1 MFLAQRQKTMKQYE
15 DKELLEK
22 IQKYI
27 GELSYTHEPENLYK
41 PIEYVLCLGGKRIR
55 PVLMLMA
62 YNLYK
67 DDVEKIYQQAA
78 ALETYH
84 NFTLLHDDLM
94 DKADMRRNRPTV
106 HKKWDE
112 NTAILSG
119 DAMLILSFQFM
130 MQGCP
135 VEYTHQV
142 MDIFSRTAL
151 EVCDGQQW
159 DMEFEHRNDVSVDEY
174 IEMIR
179 LKTSVLLAG
188 SLKIGA
194 ILGGA
199 SEEDARKLYD
209 FGIQIGLAFQLQD
222 DYLDV
227 YGDPKVFGKNIGGD
241 ILCNKKTFMLIT
253 AFEQAD
259 AGTRTEL
266 MHWITAGDYMPEQ
279 KIAAVTAIYNKE
291 KIGELCQKKIEDY
304 YGQGMRLLEQVQ
316 VPQENKRHL
325 LDFVVGLMHRNL

>member
-1 MFLAQRQKTMKQYE
+1 MKQYE
-15 DKELLEK
+15 DKELLEYV
-22 IQKYI
+22 QNYI
-27 GELSYTHEPENLYK
+27 GQLSYVHEPENLYK
-41 PIEYVLCLGGKRIR
+41 PIEYVLGLGGKRIR

-67 DDVEKIYQQAA
+67 DDVSAIYQQAA

-119 DAMLILSFQFM
+119 DAMLILSFKM
-130 MQGCP
+130 MMESCP
-135 VEYTHQV
+135 MEYVSDV
-142 MDIFSRTAL
+142 MSTFSKAAL

-159 DMEFEHRNDVSVDEY
+159 DMDFEKRLDVSVDEY
-174 IEMIR
+174 MNMIR
-179 LKTSVLLAG
+179 LKTSVLLAA

-199 SEEDARKLYD
+199 TSQDADLLYD
-209 FGIQIGLAFQLQD
+209 FGIKMGLAFQLQD

-227 YGDPKVFGKNIGGD
+227 YADSSVFGKNIGGD
-241 ILCNKKTFMLIT
+241 ICSNKKTFMLIT
-253 AFEQAD
+253 ALAKSSEQDRAELERWISLDDFVAD
-259 AGTRTEL
+259 E
-266 MHWITAGDYMPEQ
+266 
-279 KIAAVTAIYNKE
+279 KIKAVTSIYNKVGVPEVCME
-291 KIGELCQKKIEDY
+291 KINELYTEGLQI
-304 YGQGMRLLEQVQ
+304 LEKVS
-316 VPQENKRHL
+316 VDDALKNILRNFTGK
-325 LDFVVGLMHRNL
+325 LMNRVL

>member
-1 MFLAQRQKTMKQYE
+1 MKQYE

-41 PIEYVLCLGGKRIR
+41 PIEYVLGLGGKRIR

-67 DDVEKIYQQAA
+67 ENVEKIYQQAA
-78 ALETYH
+78 AFETYH

-106 HKKWDE
+106 HKKWDD

-119 DAMLILSFQFM
+119 DAMLILSFQM
-130 MQGCP
+130 MMESCP
-135 VEYTHQV
+135 AEYISEVTST
-142 MDIFSRTAL
+142 FSKAAL

-159 DMEFEHRNDVSVDEY
+159 DMDFEKRLDVTIDEY
-174 IEMIR
+174 MNMIR
-179 LKTSVLLAG
+179 LKTSVLLAAA
-188 SLKIGA
+188 LKIGA

-199 SEEDARKLYD
+199 SHEDAELLYN
-209 FGIQIGLAFQLQD
+209 FGIKMGLAFQLQD

-227 YGDPKVFGKNIGGD
+227 YADSAVFGKNIGGD
-241 ILCNKKTFMLIT
+241 ICSNKKTFMLIT
-253 AFEQAD
+253 ALEKSSDNDKA
-259 AGTRTEL
+259 EL
-266 MHWITAGDYMPEQ
+266 TKWINAENFIAEE
-279 KIAAVTAIYNKE
+279 KIKAVTEIYNKVGVPEICISQIDKLYSEGLDILE
-291 KIGELCQKKIEDY
+291 KVSVDDTLKNNLRGFTGKL
-304 YGQGMRLLEQVQ
+304 M
-316 VPQENKRHL
+316 KRVL
-325 LDFVVGLMHRNL
+325 

>member
-1 MFLAQRQKTMKQYE
+1 MKQYE

-27 GELSYTHEPENLYK
+27 GELSYTHEPENLYM
-41 PIEYVLCLGGKRIR
+41 PIEYVLGLGGKRIR

-119 DAMLILSFQFM
+119 DAMLILSFKM
-130 MQGCP
+130 MMESCP
-135 VEYTHQV
+135 LEYISEVTAT
-142 MDIFSRTAL
+142 FSKAAL

-159 DMEFEHRNDVSVDEY
+159 DMDFEKRLDVTVNEY
-174 IEMIR
+174 MNMIC
-179 LKTSVLLAG
+179 LKTSVLLAA

-199 SEEDARKLYD
+199 SAEDANLLYD
-209 FGIQIGLAFQLQD
+209 FGIKMGLAFQLQD

-227 YGDPKVFGKNIGGD
+227 YADSSVFGKNIGGD
-241 ILCNKKTFMLIT
+241 ICSNKKTFMLIT
-253 AFEQAD
+253 ALEKSSGKDKKELENWINAETFVP
-259 AGTRTEL
+259 TE
-266 MHWITAGDYMPEQ
+266 
-279 KIAAVTAIYNKE
+279 KIKAVTEIYNNTGVPGICMD
-291 KIGELCQKKIEDY
+291 KINTLYDEGLAILDKVSVDASLKTNLKNFTKQL
-304 YGQGMRLLEQVQ
+304 M
-316 VPQENKRHL
+316 KRVL
-325 LDFVVGLMHRNL
+325 

>member
-1 MFLAQRQKTMKQYE
+1 MKQYE

-27 GELSYTHEPENLYK
+27 GEMSYTHEPENLYM
-41 PIEYVLCLGGKRIR
+41 PIEYVLGLGGKRIR

-112 NTAILSG
+112 NSAILSG
-119 DAMLILSFQFM
+119 DAMLILSFKM
-130 MQGCP
+130 MMESCP
-135 VEYTHQV
+135 AEYISEVTST
-142 MDIFSRTAL
+142 FSKAAL

-159 DMEFEHRNDVSVDEY
+159 DMDFEKRLDVTVDEY
-174 IEMIR
+174 MNMIC
-179 LKTSVLLAG
+179 LKTSVLLAA

-194 ILGGA
+194 ILSGA
-199 SEEDARKLYD
+199 SAEDANLLYD
-209 FGIQIGLAFQLQD
+209 FGIKMGVAFQLQD

-227 YGDPKVFGKNIGGD
+227 YADSSVFGKNIGGD
-241 ILCNKKTFMLIT
+241 ICSNKKTFMLIT
-253 AFEQAD
+253 ALEKS
-259 AGTRTEL
+259 AGNEKDELLKWIEAENFNTE
-266 MHWITAGDYMPEQ
+266 E
-279 KIAAVTAIYNKE
+279 KIKAVTQIYNNVGVPDICMNKINSLYNEGLEILE
-291 KIGELCQKKIEDY
+291 KVSVEESLKNNLRQFTGKL
-304 YGQGMRLLEQVQ
+304 M
-316 VPQENKRHL
+316 KRVL
-325 LDFVVGLMHRNL
+325 

>member
-1 MFLAQRQKTMKQYE
+1 MKQYE
-15 DKELLEK
+15 DKELLEC
-22 IQKYI
+22 IQNYI
-27 GELSYTHEPENLYK
+27 GQLSYVHEPENLYK
-41 PIEYVLCLGGKRIR
+41 PIEYVLGLGGKRIR

-67 DDVEKIYQQAA
+67 DDVSAICQQAA

-119 DAMLILSFQFM
+119 DAMLILSFKM
-130 MQGCP
+130 MMESCP
-135 VEYTHQV
+135 SEYVSEV
-142 MDIFSRTAL
+142 MSTFSKAAL

-159 DMEFEHRNDVSVDEY
+159 DMDFEKRIDVTVDEY
-174 IEMIR
+174 MNMIR
-179 LKTSVLLAG
+179 LKTSVLLAA

-199 SEEDARKLYD
+199 TAQDAKLLYD
-209 FGIQIGLAFQLQD
+209 FGVKMGLAFQLQD

-227 YGDPKVFGKNIGGD
+227 YADSSVFGKNIGGD
-241 ILCNKKTFMLIT
+241 ICSNKKTFMLIT
-253 AFEQAD
+253 ALEKSSGQDKIELEKWIKSDDFVAD
-259 AGTRTEL
+259 E
-266 MHWITAGDYMPEQ
+266 
-279 KIAAVTAIYNKE
+279 KIKAVTTVYNNVGVPDLCME
-291 KIGELCQKKIEDY
+291 KINELYTE
-304 YGQGMRLLEQVQ
+304 
-316 VPQENKRHL
+316 
-325 LDFVVGLMHRNL
+325 GLNILGKVSVDDALKNILRSFTGKLMNRVL

>member
-1 MFLAQRQKTMKQYE
+1 MKQYE

-41 PIEYVLCLGGKRIR
+41 PIEYVLGLGGKRIR

-94 DKADMRRNRPTV
+94 DKADIRRNRPTV

-119 DAMLILSFQFM
+119 DAMLILSFKM
-130 MQGCP
+130 MMESCP
-135 VEYTHQV
+135 AEY
-142 MDIFSRTAL
+142 IS
-151 EVCDGQQW
+151 EVT
-159 DMEFEHRNDVSVDEY
+159 STDEY
-174 IEMIR
+174 MNMIC
-179 LKTSVLLAG
+179 LKTSVLLAA

-199 SEEDARKLYD
+199 SEEDANLLYD
-209 FGIQIGLAFQLQD
+209 FGIKLGLAFQLQD

-227 YGDPKVFGKNIGGD
+227 YADSSVFGKNIGGD
-241 ILCNKKTFMLIT
+241 ICSNKKTFMLIT
-253 AFEQAD
+253 ALEKSS
-259 AGTRTEL
+259 GENKKEL
-266 MHWITAGDYMPEQ
+266 ENWINAEAFIPEE
-279 KIAAVTAIYNKE
+279 KIKAVTEIYNNTGVPDICMD
-291 KIGELCQKKIEDY
+291 KINTLYNEGLAILDKVSVDASLKTNLKNFTKQL
-304 YGQGMRLLEQVQ
+304 M
-316 VPQENKRHL
+316 KRVL
-325 LDFVVGLMHRNL
+325 

>member
-1 MFLAQRQKTMKQYE
+1 MKQYE

-41 PIEYVLCLGGKRIR
+41 PIEYVLGLGGKRIR

-119 DAMLILSFQFM
+119 DAMLILSFKM
-130 MQGCP
+130 MMESCP
-135 VEYTHQV
+135 
-142 MDIFSRTAL
+142 A
-151 EVCDGQQW
+151 
-159 DMEFEHRNDVSVDEY
+159 EY
-174 IEMIR
+174 ISEVR
-179 LKTSVLLAG
+179 FTENRRDTRWGKRRRRKSALRFRY
-188 SLKIGA
+188 KIGTCLPA
-194 ILGGA
+194 PG
-199 SEEDARKLYD
+199 
-209 FGIQIGLAFQLQD
+209 
-222 DYLDV
+222 
-227 YGDPKVFGKNIGGD
+227 
-241 ILCNKKTFMLIT
+241 
-253 AFEQAD
+253 
-259 AGTRTEL
+259 
-266 MHWITAGDYMPEQ
+266 
-279 KIAAVTAIYNKE
+279 
-291 KIGELCQKKIEDY
+291 
-304 YGQGMRLLEQVQ
+304 RLS
-316 VPQENKRHL
+316 
-325 LDFVVGLMHRNL
+325 

>member
-1 MFLAQRQKTMKQYE
+1 MKQYE

-27 GELSYTHEPENLYK
+27 GEMSYTHEPENLYK
-41 PIEYVLCLGGKRIR
+41 PIEYVLGLGGKRIR

-112 NTAILSG
+112 NSAILSG
-119 DAMLILSFQFM
+119 DAMLILSFKM
-130 MQGCP
+130 MMESCP
-135 VEYTHQV
+135 AEYISEVTST
-142 MDIFSRTAL
+142 FSKAAL

-159 DMEFEHRNDVSVDEY
+159 DMDFEKRLDVTVDEY
-174 IEMIR
+174 MNMIC
-179 LKTSVLLAG
+179 LKTSVLLAA

-194 ILGGA
+194 ILSGA
-199 SEEDARKLYD
+199 SAEDANLLYN
-209 FGIQIGLAFQLQD
+209 FGIKMGLAFQLQD

-227 YGDPKVFGKNIGGD
+227 YADSSVFGKNIGGD
-241 ILCNKKTFMLIT
+241 ICSNKKTFMLIT
-253 AFEQAD
+253 ALEKS
-259 AGTRTEL
+259 AGNEKDEL
-266 MHWITAGDYMPEQ
+266 LKWIEAENFNPEE
-279 KIAAVTAIYNKE
+279 KIKAVTLIYNNVGVPDICMNKINSLYNEGLEILE
-291 KIGELCQKKIEDY
+291 KVSVEESLKNNLRQFTGKL
-304 YGQGMRLLEQVQ
+304 M
-316 VPQENKRHL
+316 KRVL
-325 LDFVVGLMHRNL
+325 